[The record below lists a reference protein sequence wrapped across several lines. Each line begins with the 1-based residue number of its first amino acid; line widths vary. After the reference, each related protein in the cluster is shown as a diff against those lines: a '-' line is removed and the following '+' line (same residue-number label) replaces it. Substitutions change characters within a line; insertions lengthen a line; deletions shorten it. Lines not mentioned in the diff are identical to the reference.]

1 MVTLGHFFKKEK
13 TFAWFAAPTF
23 KFFFFGAFYV
33 EKIHHKKNMTFDYN
47 THTIPFFFLGFCT
60 RKHGFDNMPFLPGD
74 HFVAQSVFL
83 NF

>member
-1 MVTLGHFFKKEK
+1 
-13 TFAWFAAPTF
+13 
-23 KFFFFGAFYV
+23 V